1 MGRDAVPCLE
11 PRPLDE
17 GIQQKAGRPL
27 KNRQLGDEHAGPI
40 PAELDGAPLAEFP
53 PEISSGKFPH
63 GAEGVGPPA
72 RRLPSMPGFADGST
86 SDKSGGSGWRQKKA
100 MEDVNVRIPAIPG
113 FIKGNIGSSPRFFPF
128 ILLSPS
134 LFQILPAVTK
144 RGKPRDFGH
153 GSEVINRKTL
163 PGIRQG
169 RASGHRWPVGSGRE
183 VPVSAGSG

>member
-63 GAEGVGPPA
+63 GAEGAGPPA
-72 RRLPSMPGFADGST
+72 GRLPSMPGFADGST
-86 SDKSGGSGWRQKKA
+86 SDKSGGRRRRAGEGQGRMAAEKGDGRRERSNSRNSGLHQRGYR
-100 MEDVNVRIPAIPG
+100 MI
-113 FIKGNIGSSPRFFPF
+113 SRFFPF
-128 ILLSPS
+128 ILPSPS
-134 LFQILPAVTK
+134 LFQILPAVTN
-144 RGKPRDFGH
+144 RETPRDFGH
-153 GSEVINRKTL
+153 GSGVIQKGKTL
-163 PGIRQG
+163 PGHQARSFF
-169 RASGHRWPVGSGRE
+169 RA
-183 VPVSAGSG
+183 